1 MYWLYD
7 ESWVRLVKSGVWS
20 VSCNF
25 RSITYEVYFLAFWYV
40 YIQSVSKVYLASFY
54 LYIHKLFQNLGYRGK
69 PRTYM
74 QETLVSQ
81 IIDNFSYA
89 Y

>member
-7 ESWVRLVKSGVWS
+7 ESWVILEKSVVWS

-25 RSITYEVYFLAFWYV
+25 RSSTYEVYFVSFWYV
-40 YIQSVSKVYLASFY
+40 YIQSVSKVYLASFG
-54 LYIHKLFQNLGYRGK
+54 LYIHKLFQNLGYPGK
-69 PRTYM
+69 SHPYM
-74 QETLVSQ
+74 WETLVSQ
-81 IIDNFSYA
+81 IIVNFSYA